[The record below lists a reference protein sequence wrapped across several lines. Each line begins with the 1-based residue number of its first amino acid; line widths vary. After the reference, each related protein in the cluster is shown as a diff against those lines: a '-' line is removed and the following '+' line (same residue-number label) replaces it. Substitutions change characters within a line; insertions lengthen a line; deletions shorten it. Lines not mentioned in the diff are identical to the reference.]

1 MSPFL
6 SREHPPAW
14 TRRRAVPAFACG
26 ILLALLASILG
37 CGGGSKTKGRGDFP
51 VPVELATAHPEDIRD
66 VLALVGTLQAN
77 ESVLLK
83 PEIEGQIAS
92 ILFKEG
98 QKVSAGE
105 LLVQLD
111 DRETAASLQE
121 AQADLSYARAEY
133 GRRQNL
139 FAQRV
144 VSKQE
149 LDRARSD
156 MERLAAHVELMK
168 ARLAKTRITAP
179 FAGIV
184 GARRVS
190 PGDVV
195 KSGDD
200 LANLEEIDPLKLEFD
215 VPERYLPR
223 IAVGQTVDLK
233 VTAFPD
239 RKFKGEV
246 YFIDP
251 RVSESNRS
259 VKVKAHVPN
268 HDSSLRPGMYANVEL
283 LIQEK
288 KDAITIPEQALVPQG
303 DKQFVFRVKPD
314 STVELVPVET
324 GIRHEG
330 IVEVAAGLSSGDRI
344 VSAGQ
349 QKIGPGSKV
358 VPFGTPPPGAPPT
371 AKEPP
376 GKAPGEKS

>member
-1 MSPFL
+1 MSHSPSHECPYLWAQRSPVALFTCAILLLAGLFL
-6 SREHPPAW
+6 S
-14 TRRRAVPAFACG
+14 CG
-26 ILLALLASILG
+26 D
-37 CGGGSKTKGRGDFP
+37 GSKAKGPPDFP
-51 VPVELATAHPEDIRD
+51 VPVELATVHPEDIRD
-66 VLALVGTLQAN
+66 VLSLVGTLQAN

-92 ILFKEG
+92 IPFKEG
-98 QKVSAGE
+98 QKVSPGE

-121 AQADLSYARAEY
+121 AQADLSYARAEHA
-133 GRRQNL
+133 RRQNL

-149 LDRARSD
+149 LERARAD
-156 MERLAAHVELMK
+156 MDRLAAHVEVMR

-190 PGDVV
+190 PGQVV
-195 KSGDD
+195 KVGEE
-200 LANLEEIDPLKLEFD
+200 LVNLEAMDPLKLEFEM
-215 VPERYLPR
+215 PERYLPR
-223 IAVGQTVDLK
+223 IAVGQAVDLK

-239 RKFKGEV
+239 RKFTGEL

-251 RVSESNRS
+251 RVSQTNRS
-259 VKVKAHVPN
+259 LKAKARVPN
-268 HDSSLRPGMYANVEL
+268 AEGLLRPGMFANVEL

-288 KDAITIPEQALVPQG
+288 IGAVTIPEQALVPQG
-303 DKQFVFRVKPD
+303 GQQFVFRVKPD
-314 STVELVPVET
+314 SRVELVPVET

-330 IVEVAAGLSSGDRI
+330 IVEIVAGLSAGDRV

-358 VPFGTPPPGAPPT
+358 MPFGTPPPSAAPSGDG
-371 AKEPP
+371 PP
-376 GKAPGEKS
+376 GKTPGEKS